1 MTEFLSGYATSGD
14 DQRFRVL
21 IAGAGVAGLEAAFA
35 LRELAGDRVDIS
47 ILTPTDAFVYRPM
60 SIAEPFSSGWAQ
72 HYPLSSLADVAGA
85 TLLHDRLV
93 EVDVAEQKVLTASG
107 SQLSYDALMICLG
120 TTVEKRYEHVT
131 TMDDAHMDDLLNG
144 LVKDIEAGYVHRLA
158 VVVPAPMPWPLPA
171 YELALMASERAWDM
185 QTDLS
190 VTLLTPEKTP
200 LGIFGVDVSQEL
212 GRLLADRKITVITS
226 AYCEVPEAKTV
237 RIHPGDQSLEVDSIV
252 ALPELRGPAV
262 PGLPSD
268 IGGFIPIDDYA
279 RVVGAKHVW
288 AAGDAT
294 DFPIKHGGVAA
305 QMADTA
311 AAFIAKLAGSP
322 IQVRKFVPVPQ
333 GVLLTGASPRL
344 LKGQLAGARGV
355 PDELR
360 KLHRDD
366 LPPKISAR
374 YLAPR
379 LAAMSPEPF
388 GSRDAVE
395 RTVASR

>member
-1 MTEFLSGYATSGD
+1 MTDFPSTHGTPGD
-14 DQRFRVL
+14 DRHFKVL
-21 IAGAGVAGLEAAFA
+21 IAGGGVAGLEAAFA
-35 LRELAGDRVDIS
+35 LRELAGDRVDLS
-47 ILTPTDAFVYRPM
+47 ILAPTEEFVYRPM

-72 HYPLSSLADVAGA
+72 RYPLSSLADAADA
-85 TLLHDRLV
+85 TLIHDTLA
-93 EVDVAEQKVLTASG
+93 EVDVAHQTAYTASG
-107 SQLSYDALMICLG
+107 EHLSYDALMICLG
-120 TTVEKRYEHVT
+120 TTSEKRYEHAT
-131 TMDDAHMDDLLNG
+131 TMDDTDMDELLRG
-144 LVKDIEAGYVHRLA
+144 LVQDIEGGYVHRLA
-158 VVVPAPMPWPLPA
+158 IVVPAPMPWPLPA
-171 YELALMASERAWDM
+171 YELALMVSERAWDM

-200 LGIFGVDVSQEL
+200 LGIFGADVSQEL
-212 GRLLADRKITVITS
+212 SRLLEDRNITVITS
-226 AYCEVPEAKTV
+226 AYCEVPEAKMV
-237 RIHPGDQSLEVDSIV
+237 RLHPGDQSLEVDRIV

-311 AAFIAKLAGSP
+311 AGFIAKLAGSP
-322 IQVRKFVPVPQ
+322 IQVRKFSPVPQ

-355 PDELR
+355 PDKLR
-360 KLHRDD
+360 KLHRGDVT
-366 LPPKISAR
+366 PKIAAR

-379 LAAMSPEPF
+379 LAGMSPEPF
-388 GSRDAVE
+388 SSPPAAGQI
-395 RTVASR
+395 VASR